1 MAGAEDFGVE
11 AEAGVVA
18 VAEAAARMIIMIG
31 TGVTILAGIVIAGA
45 LTTTTEVD
53 VVAAV
58 AAVAGVVTETDLIPA
73 VLSLVASVRARVRS
87 ARH

>member
-18 VAEAAARMIIMIG
+18 AAEAAARMIIMIG
-31 TGVTILAGIVIAGA
+31 TDVTILAGIVIAGA
-45 LTTTTEVD
+45 LTTTTGVGV
-53 VVAAV
+53 VVAA
-58 AAVAGVVTETDLIPA
+58 AAGVVTETDLIPA
-73 VLSLVASVRARVRS
+73 VLSLVALVRVRVRS

>member
-1 MAGAEDFGVE
+1 MVGAEDFGVE

-45 LTTTTEVD
+45 TTTTEVD
-53 VVAAV
+53 VVAA
-58 AAVAGVVTETDLIPA
+58 AAAGVVTETDLIPA
-73 VLSLVASVRARVRS
+73 VPSLVASVRARVRS

>member
-1 MAGAEDFGVE
+1 MVGAEDFGVE

-45 LTTTTEVD
+45 TTTTEVD
-53 VVAAV
+53 VVAA
-58 AAVAGVVTETDLIPA
+58 AAGVVTETDLIPA
-73 VLSLVASVRARVRS
+73 VPSLVASVRARVRS